1 MGSIKFEHLPM
12 PNCILAG
19 VIILCVVG
27 LMGLIFTCQ
36 NDYRYVYLVIATSS
50 KLKRKSHD
58 MGNKVFRRMT
68 RMTISGPKAPKEEKR
83 EDSKPSQKEYEKA
96 KDVLN
101 QNPKLMERSDSGSSQ
116 GAFISTEK
124 QKVHYEDDPK
134 NIIGK

>member
-1 MGSIKFEHLPM
+1 
-12 PNCILAG
+12 
-19 VIILCVVG
+19 
-27 LMGLIFTCQ
+27 
-36 NDYRYVYLVIATSS
+36 
-50 KLKRKSHD
+50 
-58 MGNKVFRRMT
+58 MT

-101 QNPKLMERSDSGSSQ
+101 ANPKLMERSDSGSSQ

-124 QKVHYEDDPK
+124 PKVHYEDDPK